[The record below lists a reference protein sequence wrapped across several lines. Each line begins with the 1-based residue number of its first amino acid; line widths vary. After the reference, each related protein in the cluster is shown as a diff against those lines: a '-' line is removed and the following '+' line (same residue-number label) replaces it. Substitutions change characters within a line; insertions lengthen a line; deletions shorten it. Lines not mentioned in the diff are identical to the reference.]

1 MPSGVP
7 SRRIVIFH
15 ILIYYR
21 KEFVSSAVH
30 CTKQLL
36 LDGKTATE
44 SYSPVLTG
52 LLSCWPEDLEVSE
65 EDLQLYITPFA
76 CLPESVVEDTQYSP
90 FDYGDE
96 DPYSLVFNSLEV
108 CLQMD
113 APEVRVPLC
122 RYLLADPYVAFQW
135 LRGAYRLTAVTMGLP
150 SKGLHGDLLFVS
162 ITPVATDTEGPLYLS
177 SSFVVKEG
185 NLRPTLTLPDSFV
198 FSKLVAA
205 YWQTISGASQVT
217 HSVDITALYPQWE
230 GMSFA
235 EMQTA
240 ATTVARINSDGNAV
254 VQLQYGGI
262 PLRLPF
268 K

>member
-30 CTKQLL
+30 YTKQLL

-52 LLSCWPEDLEVSE
+52 LLSCWPEDLEVSK

-113 APEVRVPLC
+113 VLEEVRAPLC
-122 RYLLADPYVAFQW
+122 RHLLADPYLAFQW

-150 SKGLHGDLLFVS
+150 SKGLRGDLLFVS

-240 ATTVARINSDGNAV
+240 ATTCR
-254 VQLQYGGI
+254 
-262 PLRLPF
+262 PH

>member
-52 LLSCWPEDLEVSE
+52 LLSCWPEDLEVSK

-76 CLPESVVEDTQYSP
+76 CLPESVVEDTQYNP
-90 FDYGDE
+90 FDYSDE
-96 DPYSLVFNSLEV
+96 KLYNHVFSSLEA

-113 APEVRVPLC
+113 EVRAPLC
-122 RYLLADPYVAFQW
+122 RHLLTDPYLAFQW
-135 LRGAYRLTAVTMGLP
+135 LRGTYMLTVVTMELP
-150 SKGLHGDLLFVS
+150 NKGLRDLLFVS

-240 ATTVARINSDGNAV
+240 AATVARINSDGNAT
-254 VQLQYGGI
+254 VQLQWGGI

-268 K
+268 E

>member
-36 LDGKTATE
+36 LDGETATE

-52 LLSCWPEDLEVSE
+52 LLSCWPEDLEVSK

-76 CLPESVVEDTQYSP
+76 CLPKPVVKDTQYNP
-90 FDYGDE
+90 FDYSDE
-96 DPYSLVFNSLEV
+96 KLYNHVFSSLEA

-113 APEVRVPLC
+113 EVRAPLC
-122 RYLLADPYVAFQW
+122 RHLLTDPYLAFQW
-135 LRGAYRLTAVTMGLP
+135 LRGAYMLTVVTMELP
-150 SKGLHGDLLFVS
+150 NKGLRELLFVY
-162 ITPVATDTEGPLYLS
+162 IAPVVTDTEGPLYPS

-198 FSKLVAA
+198 LSKLVAA

-217 HSVDITALYPQWE
+217 HSVDIAALYPQWD
-230 GMSFA
+230 MLYK
-235 EMQTA
+235 EMKEVAAA
-240 ATTVARINSDGNAV
+240 ATHITSSNNAV

-268 K
+268 E

>member
-1 MPSGVP
+1 M
-7 SRRIVIFH
+7 
-15 ILIYYR
+15 
-21 KEFVSSAVH
+21 
-30 CTKQLL
+30 
-36 LDGKTATE
+36 
-44 SYSPVLTG
+44 LT
-52 LLSCWPEDLEVSE
+52 V
-65 EDLQLYITPFA
+65 
-76 CLPESVVEDTQYSP
+76 
-90 FDYGDE
+90 
-96 DPYSLVFNSLEV
+96 
-108 CLQMD
+108 
-113 APEVRVPLC
+113 
-122 RYLLADPYVAFQW
+122 
-135 LRGAYRLTAVTMGLP
+135 VTMELP
-150 SKGLHGDLLFVS
+150 NKGLRDLLFVS

-240 ATTVARINSDGNAV
+240 AATVARINSDGNAT
-254 VQLQYGGI
+254 VQLQWGGI

-268 K
+268 E